1 MPVDA
6 IPGDIED
13 AVLEPFD
20 RNVAG
25 SERRVLDLGEGLHP
39 VDALGLFR
47 PETIAVPG
55 RGRIKGIGRRPAG
68 ARPASS
74 AITIAFSDNQRNR
87 KSGSLARSTVS
98 VNRSPHIVG

>member
-25 SERRVLDLGEGLHP
+25 SERRVFDLGEGLHP
-39 VDALGLFR
+39 VDALGLFG
-47 PETIAVPG
+47 PETIGVAG
-55 RGRIKGIGRRPAG
+55 RARIHLAIFGLIDPCALGPFRR
-68 ARPASS
+68 
-74 AITIAFSDNQRNR
+74 
-87 KSGSLARSTVS
+87 
-98 VNRSPHIVG
+98 HIVNLLGHLNPPPMRPVNADTANRLHC